1 MELAQIGTSPE
12 LKRFLKGAKPKVDVA
27 PNNIIFSV
35 CSQLLQALHL
45 ENDEAEK
52 HAKHAK
58 PINDIDIRCHG
69 CNQ

>member
-12 LKRFLKGAKPKVDVA
+12 LKRFLKGAKVDVA

-58 PINDIDIRCHG
+58 PINDIRCHG